1 MDIKKLDVKEEP
13 NPVGEVYIV
22 DTIEEQIEAL
32 KGQWDELTADVQS
45 TSWWKVWNWGQ
56 KIKLTKVTDFL
67 IKALDDLIHEIDG
80 VLDNGA
86 DKKATVLDAI
96 SRLYDYVIREALP
109 IWLKPFA
116 GRVKD
121 YIINE
126 LVSTAIDWIVDK
138 YRNGSWR
145 EDWDD
150 IAHGG
155 EDDTESNTTDEGG
168 ESEA

>member
-1 MDIKKLDVKEEP
+1 MNIKKLDVKEKP
-13 NPVGEVYIV
+13 NPVGDVYIV
-22 DTIEEQIEAL
+22 DTIEEQVEAL
-32 KGQWDELTADVQS
+32 KVQWADLTTDVERPAWWQFW
-45 TSWWKVWNWGQ
+45 SWGR
-56 KIKLTKVTDFL
+56 KISLTKVTDFL
-67 IKALDDLIHEIDG
+67 IKALDDLIHEVDG

-96 SRLYDYVIREALP
+96 GRLYDYVIREALP

-116 GRVKD
+116 GKVKD

-138 YRNGSWR
+138 YRNGAWR
-145 EDWDD
+145 EDWED

-155 EDDTESNTTDEGG
+155 EDEQTEENTG
-168 ESEA
+168 EDGATI